1 MALILIED
9 QRDLGFAYLVTTGNE
24 AGATAADYLACMAE
38 DERVEVILLFLE
50 TIRNPRLFAQAA
62 REAARRGK
70 RVIALKVGASE
81 GGRALVQAH
90 TGSLAGEDRLYEA
103 YFKALGVVR
112 VRDLEEMLETAAL
125 FCANPA
131 LPSCAN
137 VAVVTLSGG
146 EAALLSDIGH
156 ELGLDFARL
165 GAETVAKLRP
175 AFPDYATLGNPVDAW
190 GLGFDRQRF
199 QLIVD
204 TLLADPSLGT
214 VMFSVNAASRRAED
228 VPYARAIA
236 EACVAVRTD
245 KRIVFVN
252 NSVGNGVNPAV
263 RKLLAPAGIAYLS
276 GMRAGLAAVRNM
288 AWLTRAATRSPLA
301 PAEASSQAWPVD
313 EPERF
318 QMLTAAGVPMV
329 KAEVAGDRDAAV
341 RAAGRMGFPVALKGV
356 ADHLAHKSDLGLVRL
371 DLVDAHAV
379 ATAFDELSATLARNT
394 QGDARGSVVVQKM
407 VREGVE
413 LIAGI
418 RNDPELGSFVIV
430 GPGGVLVEVADR
442 VSIRVAPVD
451 DAEARDMLAETPAA
465 RLIAGVR
472 GRGPYDMAA
481 AARAIAALS
490 RFGSA
495 QRGALATLEINPLIV
510 GRDGVLGVDVLAEP
524 HATSRL

>member
-1 MALILIED
+1 
-9 QRDLGFAYLVTTGNE
+9 
-24 AGATAADYLACMAE
+24 MAE

-81 GGRALVQAH
+81 GERALVQAH
-90 TGSLAGEDRLYEA
+90 TGSLAGEDELYEA

-214 VMFSVNAASRRAED
+214 VTFSVNAASRRGED

-245 KRIVFVN
+245 KHIVFVN
-252 NSVGNGVNPAV
+252 NSVGNGVDAAV

-288 AWLTRAATRSPLA
+288 AWLTRAATRSAWHPPRRPRRRGPLTSRNA
-301 PAEASSQAWPVD
+301 SRCDGRRRADGKGRSGGRSRRRRARCRSNGVSRGVERRRRSPGAEERPRVGASRPRRCACSGNGI
-313 EPERF
+313 R
-318 QMLTAAGVPMV
+318 
-329 KAEVAGDRDAAV
+329 
-341 RAAGRMGFPVALKGV
+341 RAQRHACPQHPGRCA
-356 ADHLAHKSDLGLVRL
+356 
-371 DLVDAHAV
+371 
-379 ATAFDELSATLARNT
+379 
-394 QGDARGSVVVQKM
+394 GSVVVQKM
-407 VREGVE
+407 VREGSSSSR
-413 LIAGI
+413 AYATT
-418 RNDPELGSFVIV
+418 RS
-430 GPGGVLVEVADR
+430 
-442 VSIRVAPVD
+442 S
-451 DAEARDMLAETPAA
+451 AA
-465 RLIAGVR
+465 
-472 GRGPYDMAA
+472 
-481 AARAIAALS
+481 S
-490 RFGSA
+490 
-495 QRGALATLEINPLIV
+495 
-510 GRDGVLGVDVLAEP
+510 
-524 HATSRL
+524 